1 MGDLSGGRDP
11 GIGPPGS
18 LHGGDL
24 GTGCGEGRFEGIL
37 DRAATGLALPTGE
50 GTTVVGEV
58 EPETAGCWGRGLH
71 GMRGGYLSAISR
83 LGVAKSV
90 RVSSIAA
97 C

>member
-1 MGDLSGGRDP
+1 MGDLSGGGDP
-11 GIGPPGS
+11 GIGAS
-18 LHGGDL
+18 RALHGGDL
-24 GTGCGEGRFEGIL
+24 GTGRGEGGFEGIL
-37 DRAATGLALPTGE
+37 DRAAAGLALPTGE

-58 EPETAGCWGRGLH
+58 EPEAAGCWGRGLH
-71 GMRGGYLSAISR
+71 GMRGGYLSAIFR